1 MPRAIV
7 QFNDYVSLAV
17 MLLMFIALL
26 GGRSA
31 ATELVSSD
39 APRAAAAAV
48 PFTLE
53 IDGHMGDQAIRVGL
67 AVAGEFSYFRGED
80 E

>member
-7 QFNDYVSLAV
+7 QFNDYVSLAI

-31 ATELVSSD
+31 ATELASYD
-39 APRAAAAAV
+39 QPGAATVAI

-53 IDGHMGDQAIRVGL
+53 IDGHIGDRAIKVGL
-67 AVAGEFSYFRGED
+67 AVAGEFSHFRGED